1 MFIRVLVCMLA
12 VNLLGLVPEGVRA
25 ADENMDSAVYLT
37 FDPVSGQFTQATK
50 DLSAPA
56 DTGDAAAQQNHAA
69 MSQQVSQ
76 ASSMSIDDAAILAGT
91 ATDESGEQSSMIV
104 LAAMLALAVFGLI
117 GYLMRKGQPKQ
128 AA

>member
-1 MFIRVLVCMLA
+1 MFIRVLVCILA

-56 DTGDAAAQQNHAA
+56 DTGDAAVQQNHAA
-69 MSQQVSQ
+69 MSQ
-76 ASSMSIDDAAILAGT
+76 
-91 ATDESGEQSSMIV
+91 IV
-104 LAAMLALAVFGLI
+104 LAAVLALVVFGLI

-128 AA
+128 VA